1 MADMAPEDH
10 QGRAFLD
17 GHGLAQ
23 GVLDGVKI
31 LSRLTEV
38 QHVPAIGA
46 KSVRR
51 VVR

>member
-17 GHGLAQ
+17 GHCLAK
-23 GVLDGVKI
+23 GVLNGVQV

-46 KSVRR
+46 KSSRR
-51 VVR
+51 VI